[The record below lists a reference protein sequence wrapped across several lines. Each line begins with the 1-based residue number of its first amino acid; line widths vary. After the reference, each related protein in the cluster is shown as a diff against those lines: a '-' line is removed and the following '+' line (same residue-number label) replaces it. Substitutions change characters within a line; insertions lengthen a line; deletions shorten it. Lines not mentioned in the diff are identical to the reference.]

1 MKENV
6 TFSLGQTVATP
17 GALEA
22 LARNETNGLEYLQRH
37 ASGDWGD
44 LCAEDRKAN
53 DDALK
58 TGARILSAYCLA
70 DDTKIW
76 IITDATI
83 DEQGNRL
90 ATTLLLPDEY

>member
-6 TFSLGQTVATP
+6 TFSLGQVVATP

-22 LARNETNGLEYLQRH
+22 LARNGSNGLEYLQRH
-37 ASGDWGD
+37 TSGDWGD
-44 LCAEDRKAN
+44 LCAEDKKAN

-58 TGARILSAYCLA
+58 TGARILSAYVLA
-70 DDTKIW
+70 DNTKIW

-83 DEQGNRL
+83 DEEGNRL